1 MKRSMNNHQE
11 VMRVLR
17 ETSRTFYIPVSRLP
31 GKLQETVAAA
41 YLCMRAIDEI
51 EDHQEMGSPDKA
63 RLLRQV
69 GLIMQSQTTINNR
82 VLFELDAAFK
92 PFENILPEVSLRVG
106 EWACHAP
113 KIISPRIWD
122 ATAAMADRMAQW
134 VERNWE
140 MRTESD
146 LDAYTYSVAGAV
158 GLLLCDIWAWFDGTQ
173 IDRNAAIH
181 FGRGLQAVNI
191 LRNRI
196 DDLSREVDYY
206 PMGWT
211 RSQMFI
217 YARRNL
223 AYAREGVQDMSRDA
237 FKYLVEL
244 PLLLAEATLDVLES
258 GQEKLTRRQ
267 VLKIVQQVQ

>member
-1 MKRSMNNHQE
+1 MSVHSD

-17 ETSRTFYIPVSRLP
+17 ETSRTFYIPVSKLP
-31 GKLQETVAAA
+31 ERLQETVAAA

-51 EDHQEMGSPDKA
+51 EDHSALDNESKA
-63 RLLRQV
+63 LLLRNV
-69 GLIMQSQTTINNR
+69 GLIMQSKTIVNDH
-82 VLFELDAAFK
+82 VLFQLEAVFK
-92 PFENILPEVSLRVG
+92 PFENILPEVTLRIG

-113 KIISPRIWD
+113 HVIAPRIWD
-122 ATAAMADRMAQW
+122 AAAAMSDRMAQW

-140 MRTESD
+140 VRTEAD

-158 GLLLCDIWAWFDGTQ
+158 GLLLCDIWAWFDGSQ

-191 LRNRI
+191 LRNR
-196 DDLSREVDYY
+196 DEDLVRNVDYY
-206 PMGWT
+206 PTGWS
-211 RSQMFI
+211 REQMFA

-223 AYAREGVQDMSRDA
+223 EIAREGVEAMPRDA

-244 PLLLAEATLDVLES
+244 PLLLAEATLDVLEH
-258 GQEKLTRRQ
+258 GKKKLTRRQ
-267 VLKIVQQVQ
+267 VLKIVEQVR